1 MHGDPDSR
9 RRGPESKTKRCNRR
23 ADAKA
28 GLECGEPSYS
38 LAQWKVSTSTTVQ
51 SPCGEAMSSGEK
63 LVTEV
68 MLARDSS
75 RGDNSSAQRPS
86 SASLS
91 AVREP
96 AAPPPLPLPVV
107 PGPPARSPAAPSAAA
122 KSSVRLSRCCTTLA
136 CRAPSGNSPRRA
148 GFTLREAA
156 PTPAPAPATSFPPL
170 TLGPGPESSG
180 PGSEVTDS
188 DLSTS

>member
-9 RRGPESKTKRCNRR
+9 RRGPASKTKRRNHG

-28 GLECGEPSYS
+28 GLECGETGYG

-96 AAPPPLPLPVV
+96 AVLPPPLPVV
-107 PGPPARSPAAPSAAA
+107 PGPPPRSPAAPSAAA

-136 CRAPSGNSPRRA
+136 CRAPSCNSPRRP
-148 GFTLREAA
+148 GFTPREAA
-156 PTPAPAPATSFPPL
+156 PAPAPAPATSFPPP
-170 TLGPGPESSG
+170 TPDPGPVSRGPGAEVANSG
-180 PGSEVTDS
+180 
-188 DLSTS
+188 LSTS